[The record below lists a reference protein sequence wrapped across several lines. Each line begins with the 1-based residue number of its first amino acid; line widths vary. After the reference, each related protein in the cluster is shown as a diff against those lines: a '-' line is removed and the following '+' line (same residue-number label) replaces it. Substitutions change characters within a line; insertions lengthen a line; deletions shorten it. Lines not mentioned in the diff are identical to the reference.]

1 MSTVV
6 RLNGDSS
13 AMSMIVRRNC
23 QKFSRTPSQAPS
35 LEISMKKQRTSQSM
49 TQVQN
54 AMQHSV
60 LNEDSDRHQSQPP
73 FLVDTARRVTNALT
87 AREIYES
94 ALDPALVPE
103 PLTLRGQ
110 YRNVSAPAALQTT
123 RLDGPRYT
131 PLQQV
136 ATGDGSSK
144 RHFHSRRQS
153 HQHVLLDI
161 SARLI
166 AAGIEAADVAQLIN
180 LTLQELIDKI
190 ARFTVAV
197 RDTPSIVEE
206 EIRTFYAS
214 NSAFSEGG
222 FPQSGGIGLHVT
234 DADVTHTRGDPPQ
247 EEGTTHHYQSDAV
260 EEGSWARIKEV
271 ATPHDLVG
279 DGHQQDEGLSVY
291 HDALE
296 ILEKEPVMYQQL
308 IQRGEHHTTTCC
320 RRPAGPGS
328 WRRNTP
334 AALPVQTTPASES
347 MALVPS
353 PLTAQPSRM
362 VTFLMGIRTAIFA
375 SLATIVGRLLGVLMS
390 ELQTSPCNQGYSL
403 INILNTLGGCARM
416 IALVLAM
423 VLCVQIYARTRS

>member
-1 MSTVV
+1 MSTII

-13 AMSMIVRRNC
+13 AMSMIVRPNC
-23 QKFSRTPSQAPS
+23 QKFSRTPFQAPS
-35 LEISMKKQRTSQSM
+35 LEISMKKQRTSQSV
-49 TQVQN
+49 TQVQD

-60 LNEDSDRHQSQPP
+60 LKEDSDCHQSQPP
-73 FLVDTARRVTNALT
+73 FLVNTARRVTNALT

-123 RLDGPRYT
+123 RSDSPRYT

-144 RHFHSRRQS
+144 RHFHSRRRS

-166 AAGIEAADVAQLIN
+166 AAGIEAADVAQIMNLI
-180 LTLQELIDKI
+180 LQELIHKI
-190 ARFTVAV
+190 ARCTVAV

-214 NSAFSEGG
+214 NSASSDGG
-222 FPQSGGIGLHVT
+222 FPQSGGISPHVT
-234 DADVTHTRGDPPQ
+234 DADVTHRRGDPFQ
-247 EEGTTHHYQSDAV
+247 EERTTHHHQSDAV
-260 EEGSWARIKEV
+260 EEGPWARIKEM
-271 ATPHDLVG
+271 ATPHDFAV

-296 ILEKEPVMYQQL
+296 SLEKEPAMYQQL
-308 IQRGEHHTTTCC
+308 IQQGEHDTSTCC
-320 RRPAGPGS
+320 RRPAGLGF
-328 WRRNTP
+328 WRRNAP

-347 MALVPS
+347 IALVPS

-362 VTFLMGIRTAIFA
+362 ATFLMGIRTAIFA

-390 ELQTSPCNQGYSL
+390 ELQTSGFSL